1 MEKKRKNTLR
11 GPGEVASLELQG
23 SSLDHATVAAD
34 EVDGLG
40 ANLGHSGLSAQVE
53 PPFLSVGGL
62 GSTGVAAFVSR
73 VSADTHL
80 VRLGFD
86 ETSKSFRMKQNNH
99 PSRHLP
105 SL

>member
-1 MEKKRKNTLR
+1 M
-11 GPGEVASLELQG
+11 
-23 SSLDHATVAAD
+23 AAD

-62 GSTGVAAFVSR
+62 GSTSVAALVSR

-80 VRLGFD
+80 VRLSCY
-86 ETSKSFRMKQNNH
+86 ETSKSFLMKRNNH
-99 PSRHLP
+99 PSRLLLSP
-105 SL
+105 